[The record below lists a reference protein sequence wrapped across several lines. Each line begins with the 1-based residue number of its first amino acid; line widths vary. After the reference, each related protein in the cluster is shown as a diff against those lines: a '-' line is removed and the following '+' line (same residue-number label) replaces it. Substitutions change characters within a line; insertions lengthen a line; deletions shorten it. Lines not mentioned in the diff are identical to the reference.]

1 MPNNSVDKVSKE
13 LLACYP
19 RRTKF
24 YSLSDDF
31 STQYHRITITDFR
44 PCLICQSYSQAS
56 NYYYYALQLLFKQFE
71 LTLNVRLRYS
81 LGGDRPSQT
90 TYYALFWLM
99 SNKKFEEWYFTYVFI
114 ICQSKYRIAT
124 SHLY

>member
-1 MPNNSVDKVSKE
+1 MPNNPVDKISQE

-19 RRTKF
+19 RRTF

-31 STQYHRITITDFR
+31 STKCHRITITDFR

-56 NYYYYALQLLFKQFE
+56 NYYYALKLFFHTQLK

-90 TYYALFWLM
+90 NYHTM
-99 SNKKFEEWYFTYVFI
+99 S
-114 ICQSKYRIAT
+114 
-124 SHLY
+124 

>member
-1 MPNNSVDKVSKE
+1 MPNNPVDRVSKE

-56 NYYYYALQLLFKQFE
+56 IYYCALQLLLKQFE

-90 TYYALFWLM
+90 THYALFSLM
-99 SNKKFEEWYFTYVFI
+99 SNKKFKEWYFKKVSTI
-114 ICQSKYRIAT
+114 RLSQHLQAT